1 MCYGDA
7 DTVVQSGIFSTTFA
21 MCMRGLGA
29 YTKTGSILLTAA
41 TSGGAVVPAIM
52 SPVTDHR
59 GIQYSFCVVVAFFAF
74 GSLLPIYTEII
85 PGAKAQ
91 VDPVR
96 EPSLSPDGQEE
107 ETVFGTA
114 NSRTRR
120 GSAEGMAWVTAGL
133 CFVSH
138 FAQRWRL
145 VFGDSCVT

>member
-29 YTKTGSILLTAA
+29 YTKTGSILLTTA

-96 EPSLSPDGQEE
+96 EPSLSPDPSTSPPMPPRRAGRGFGAMVRRKKRSSELPAVEHVEGQLKEWP
-107 ETVFGTA
+107 G
-114 NSRTRR
+114 
-120 GSAEGMAWVTAGL
+120 
-133 CFVSH
+133 
-138 FAQRWRL
+138 
-145 VFGDSCVT
+145 